1 MTKVTLVHASWCHV
15 CPGAKKFW
23 NDLRLEH
30 EFDYEEVDI
39 DSLEGD
45 KLSEKY
51 LIMSVPTTIVDGEIA
66 FLGVPDRQEALLKI
80 S

>member
-1 MTKVTLVHASWCHV
+1 MVKVTLVHASWCHV
-15 CPGAKKFW
+15 CPAAKKLW
-23 NDLRLEH
+23 NDLRSEH
-30 EFDYEEVDI
+30 DFDYGEVDI
-39 DSLEGD
+39 DSPEGD

-51 LIMSVPTTIVDGEIA
+51 SIMSVPTTIVDGEIA